1 MFEKEKCTSES
12 SKPITFSQKD
22 LRRLGFSM
30 GMIKTLLPE
39 PELKPNPHYL
49 SASPMREYKAEDV
62 LAAMATREFAQMAE
76 EHRKRSEIASA
87 AAEKAAVTKEK
98 KLAEHAG
105 KIASGLEVPS
115 VNEDELR
122 ESALVNQ
129 VELYSKKNQPLPD
142 RNPVNDHKSQ
152 YSAYVDS
159 VYRADEKTKKRW
171 MLNYLLFAY
180 TDYPRI
186 KRSFARKP
194 NGGRAICIIRHAY
207 YRKAAEA
214 NPYLASACEDKLK
227 ELTYDVGYHPEDY
240 PDEETGETT
249 DPTVL
254 RKEPPAYAVA
264 PLNEVMSDVCRL
276 LDIDHPV
283 VEYADGFNPGA
294 DPVKAAAEYFPE
306 TDTLLI
312 RTAYMTEDSISLAQ
326 YAAARELCL
335 MWMYRKEGIPWEES
349 EYPDDGFNLFW
360 CETLCADVMATALMN
375 FCFGGMDWDR
385 CGIIQKNTDHWYEF
399 DERVDWAMEVLEKKR
414 ADGAYQIRL
423 EDVKECGW

>member
-1 MFEKEKCTSES
+1 MFEKEKFDVNHFASLTC
-12 SKPITFSQKD
+12 SQKD
-22 LRRLGFSM
+22 LLEIGFSKK
-30 GMIKTLLPE
+30 MINTLLPK
-39 PELKPNPHYL
+39 PELKPNPHYP
-49 SASPMREYKAEDV
+49 SASPMKEYKAEDV
-62 LAAMATREFAQMAE
+62 FAAMATKEFARMAE

-129 VELYSKKNQPLPD
+129 VELNSKKNQPLPD

-152 YSAYVDS
+152 YSASVDS

-254 RKEPPAYAVA
+254 RKEPPAYAA
-264 PLNEVMSDVCRL
+264 EPLNEVMSDVCRL

-283 VEYADGFNPGA
+283 VKYADGFDPDA

-312 RTAYMTEDSISLAQ
+312 RTAYMTEESISLAQ
-326 YAAARELCL
+326 YAAARELC
-335 MWMYRKEGIPWEES
+335 MRWMYRKEGIPWEES

-360 CETLCADVMATALMN
+360 CKTLCADVMATVLMN

-423 EDVKECGW
+423 EDVRKCG